1 MGVYFMPMSKK
12 ELDALEERSKLKRKL
27 TFPEK
32 VNLLNNEELK
42 NFHQNVIRRLKEIA
56 TREEIDRDE
65 LHRLIDNLG
74 VIEKVLRHRRLR
86 AEEEARWLS
95 RLP

>member
-1 MGVYFMPMSKK
+1 MPMSKK
-12 ELDALEERSKLKRKL
+12 ELDALEERSKLRRRL

-32 VNLLNNEELK
+32 VNLLDDEELK
-42 NFHQNVIRRLKEIA
+42 DFHQNVIRRLKEIA

-65 LHRLIDNLG
+65 LHRLIDSLTA
-74 VIEKVLRHRRLR
+74 IEKVLRHRRLK

>member
-1 MGVYFMPMSKK
+1 MPMSKK
-12 ELDALEERSKLKRKL
+12 ELDALEERSKLRRKL

-32 VNLLNNEELK
+32 VNLLDDEELK
-42 NFHQNVIRRLKEIA
+42 DFHQNVIRRLKEIA

-65 LHRLIDNLG
+65 LHRLIDSLTS
-74 VIEKVLRHRRLR
+74 IEKVLRHRRLK

>member
-1 MGVYFMPMSKK
+1 MPMSKK
-12 ELDALEERSKLKRKL
+12 ELDALEERSKLRRKL

-32 VNLLNNEELK
+32 VDLLDDEELK
-42 NFHQNVIRRLKEIA
+42 DFHQNVIRRLKEIA
-56 TREEIDRDE
+56 VREEIDRDE
-65 LHRLIDNLG
+65 LNRLVDSLK
-74 VIEKVLRHRRLR
+74 VIERVLRHRRLK

>member
-1 MGVYFMPMSKK
+1 MPMSKK

-32 VNLLNNEELK
+32 VDLLNDEELK

-56 TREEIDRDE
+56 VREEIDRDE
-65 LHRLIDNLG
+65 LNRLIDNLTT
-74 VIEKVLRHRRLR
+74 IEKVLRHRRLR

>member
-1 MGVYFMPMSKK
+1 
-12 ELDALEERSKLKRKL
+12 
-27 TFPEK
+27 
-32 VNLLNNEELK
+32 
-42 NFHQNVIRRLKEIA
+42 LKEIA

-95 RLP
+95 KLP

>member
-1 MGVYFMPMSKK
+1 MPMSKK

-56 TREEIDRDE
+56 TREEIYRDE

-95 RLP
+95 KLP

>member
-1 MGVYFMPMSKK
+1 MPMSKK

-32 VNLLNNEELK
+32 VDLLNDEELK

-56 TREEIDRDE
+56 VREEIDRDE
-65 LHRLIDNLG
+65 LNRLIDNLTT
-74 VIEKVLRHRRLR
+74 IEKVLRHRRLR

-95 RLP
+95 KLP

>member
-1 MGVYFMPMSKK
+1 MPMSKK

-32 VNLLNNEELK
+32 VDLLDNEELK
-42 NFHQNVIRRLKEIA
+42 DFHQNVIRRLKEIA
-56 TREEIDRDE
+56 VREEIDRDE
-65 LHRLIDNLG
+65 LNRLVDSLK
-74 VIEKVLRHRRLR
+74 VIERALRHRRLK

-95 RLP
+95 KLP

>member
-1 MGVYFMPMSKK
+1 MPMSKK
-12 ELDALEERSKLKRKL
+12 ELDALEERSKLRRKL

-32 VNLLNNEELK
+32 VDLLNDEELK

-56 TREEIDRDE
+56 VREEIDRDE
-65 LHRLIDNLG
+65 LNRLIDNLTT
-74 VIEKVLRHRRLR
+74 IEKVLRHRRLK

>member
-1 MGVYFMPMSKK
+1 MPMSKK
-12 ELDALEERSKLKRKL
+12 ELDALEERSKLRRKL

-32 VNLLNNEELK
+32 VDLLDNEELK
-42 NFHQNVIRRLKEIA
+42 DFHQNVIRRLKDIA
-56 TREEIDRDE
+56 VREEIDRDE
-65 LHRLIDNLG
+65 LNRLIDSLTA
-74 VIEKVLRHRRLR
+74 IEKILRHRRLN

>member
-1 MGVYFMPMSKK
+1 MPMSKK

-32 VNLLNNEELK
+32 VDLLDNEELK
-42 NFHQNVIRRLKEIA
+42 DFHQNVIRRLKDIA
-56 TREEIDRDE
+56 VREEIDRDE
-65 LHRLIDNLG
+65 LNRLIDSLTA
-74 VIEKVLRHRRLR
+74 IEKILRHRGLK

>member
-1 MGVYFMPMSKK
+1 MSKK
-12 ELDALEERSKLKRKL
+12 ELDALEERSKLRRRL

-32 VNLLNNEELK
+32 VNLLDDEELK
-42 NFHQNVIRRLKEIA
+42 DFHQNVIRRLKEIA

-65 LHRLIDNLG
+65 LHRLIDSLTA
-74 VIEKVLRHRRLR
+74 IEKVLRHRRLK

>member
-1 MGVYFMPMSKK
+1 MPMSKK

-32 VNLLNNEELK
+32 VDLLDNEELK
-42 NFHQNVIRRLKEIA
+42 DFHQNVIRRLKDIA
-56 TREEIDRDE
+56 VREEIDRDE
-65 LHRLIDNLG
+65 LNRLIESLTA
-74 VIEKVLRHRRLR
+74 IEKKLRHRRIK

-95 RLP
+95 KLP

>member
-1 MGVYFMPMSKK
+1 MPMSKK
-12 ELDALEERSKLKRKL
+12 ELDALEERSKLKKQL
-27 TFPEK
+27 SFPEK
-32 VNLLNNEELK
+32 VELLNAEELK

-65 LHRLIDNLG
+65 LPRLIDNLG
-74 VIEKVLRHRRLR
+74 VVEKVLRHRRLR
-86 AEEEARWLS
+86 AEEEARWLR

>member
-1 MGVYFMPMSKK
+1 MPMSKK

-32 VNLLNNEELK
+32 VDLLNDEELK

-56 TREEIDRDE
+56 VREEIDRDE
-65 LHRLIDNLG
+65 LNRLIDNLTT
-74 VIEKVLRHRRLR
+74 IEKVLRHRRLK

>member
-1 MGVYFMPMSKK
+1 MPMSKK

-32 VNLLNNEELK
+32 VDLLDNEELK

-65 LHRLIDNLG
+65 LHRLIDSLTA
-74 VIEKVLRHRRLR
+74 IEKVLRHRRLK

>member
-1 MGVYFMPMSKK
+1 MSKK
-12 ELDALEERSKLKRKL
+12 ELDALEERSKLRRKL

-32 VNLLNNEELK
+32 VDLLDDEELK
-42 NFHQNVIRRLKEIA
+42 DFHQNVIRRLKEIA
-56 TREEIDRDE
+56 VREEIDRDE
-65 LHRLIDNLG
+65 LNRLVDSLK
-74 VIEKVLRHRRLR
+74 VIERVLRHRRLK

>member
-1 MGVYFMPMSKK
+1 MPMSKK
-12 ELDALEERSKLKRKL
+12 ELDALEERSKLRRKL

-32 VNLLNNEELK
+32 VDLLDDEELK
-42 NFHQNVIRRLKEIA
+42 DFHQNVIIRLKEIA
-56 TREEIDRDE
+56 VREEIDRDE
-65 LHRLIDNLG
+65 LNRLVDSLK
-74 VIEKVLRHRRLR
+74 VIERVLRHRRLK

>member
-1 MGVYFMPMSKK
+1 MPMSKK
-12 ELDALEERSKLKRKL
+12 ELDALEERSKLRRKL

-32 VNLLNNEELK
+32 VDLLDNEELK
-42 NFHQNVIRRLKEIA
+42 DFHQNVIRRLKEIA

-65 LHRLIDNLG
+65 LNRLIDSLTA
-74 VIEKVLRHRRLR
+74 IEKILRHRRFK
-86 AEEEARWLS
+86 AEEEAWWLS

>member
-1 MGVYFMPMSKK
+1 MPMSKK
-12 ELDALEERSKLKRKL
+12 ELDALEERSKLRRKL

-32 VNLLNNEELK
+32 LNLLDDEELK
-42 NFHQNVIRRLKEIA
+42 DFHQNVIRRLKEIA

-65 LHRLIDNLG
+65 LHRLIDSLTA
-74 VIEKVLRHRRLR
+74 IEKILRHRRLK